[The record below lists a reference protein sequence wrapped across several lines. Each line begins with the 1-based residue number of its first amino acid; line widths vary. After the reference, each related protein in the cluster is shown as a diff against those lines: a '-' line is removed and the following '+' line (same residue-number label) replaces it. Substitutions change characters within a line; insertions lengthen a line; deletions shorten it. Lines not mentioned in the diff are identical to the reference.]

1 MRLRT
6 IMLIG
11 VAMLALAG
19 QVLTRCRGGP
29 ADHAITLS
37 RRLPRLSL
45 FVGVQ

>member
-29 ADHAITLS
+29 SDHSITLS
-37 RRLPRLSL
+37 SAAQTVAV
-45 FVGVQ
+45 VGVQ